1 MENRVCYPMTNVP
14 EYLIGTVT
22 VPSGGL
28 RPGDV
33 VVVSV
38 ADNSIE
44 KNCTQYYAEKPTE
57 DTLKSDTLAIVIS
70 GGNFEDLVDGR
81 LPDGNPDYTT
91 YVYEE
96 GKTAPVLF
104 LESRVM
110 VYISDDCFSG
120 NVEIGDVVSGVAGE
134 NKLSV
139 DGDGLTKLS
148 VEAKHEFRVGG
159 VFGSSFITGN
169 ICRVL
174 PSGGAGSGSRSGS
187 LFIYMEGLASATTTD
202 AETGEVNSF
211 GADDR
216 GVVEIPDVPYGT
228 DISNKY
234 SSIEL
239 SDV

>member
-44 KNCTQYYAEKPTE
+44 KNYTQYYASKPTE
-57 DTLKSDTLAIVIS
+57 DTLKGDTLAIVIS

-120 NVEIGDVVSGVAGE
+120 NVNVGDVVSGVAGE

-148 VEAKHEFRVGG
+148 IEAKHEFRVGG

-202 AETGEVNSF
+202 AETGEVNSI
-211 GADDR
+211 GADDHSI
-216 GVVEIPDVPYGT
+216 VEIPDVPYGT

-239 SDV
+239 SNV

>member
-1 MENRVCYPMTNVP
+1 MENRVCYPMINVP

-44 KNCTQYYAEKPTE
+44 KNYTQYYASKPTE
-57 DTLKSDTLAIVIS
+57 DTLKGDTLAIVIS

-120 NVEIGDVVSGVAGE
+120 NVNIGDVVSGVAGE

-174 PSGGAGSGSRSGS
+174 PSGGAGSGTRSGS
-187 LFIYMEGLASATTTD
+187 LLIWSEGTAAAIVTD
-202 AETGEVNSF
+202 AETGDTETIS
-211 GADDR
+211 ADEN
-216 GVVEIPDVPYGT
+216 GIVEIPDVPFNSP
-228 DISNKY
+228 ISDKY